1 MPSFFPRHL
10 STCRTNVDLRSLNTR
25 PMCQITI
32 MKPEPRLG
40 NRPSKP
46 QVALCTQAFFWVR
59 TGPSERTQCI
69 CKTRSSLRLYGL
81 GSTALLGWGVLLWSL
96 RVSESTGSGDS
107 ILVQITTVRLL
118 AHGICDVLVDPVDI
132 ISIRTLRSTSGCTH
146 LRFVEV
152 FP

>member
-1 MPSFFPRHL
+1 MPTFFPRHF

-25 PMCQITI
+25 QMGQITI

-40 NRPSKP
+40 NTPSKP
-46 QVALCTQAFFWVR
+46 QVSLCTQAFLVR
-59 TGPSERTQCI
+59 TGPSERMHCI
-69 CKTRSSLRLYGL
+69 CKRRSSLRLYGL
-81 GSTALLGWGVLLWSL
+81 GSTALLGWGVLLGSL
-96 RVSESTGSGDS
+96 RVSESTGSRDS

-132 ISIRTLRSTSGCTH
+132 ISIRTLPSPSGCTH